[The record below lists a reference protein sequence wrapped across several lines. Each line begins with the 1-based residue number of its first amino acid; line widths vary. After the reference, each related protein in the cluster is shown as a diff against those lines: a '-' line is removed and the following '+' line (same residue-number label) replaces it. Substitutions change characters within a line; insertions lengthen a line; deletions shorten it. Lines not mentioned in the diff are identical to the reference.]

1 MHSLSEQLFAEYL
14 GTAASVF
21 RHKFSK
27 YSLCRE
33 EPSAPRY
40 YIKKLL
46 WKIYQN
52 SRSYSPKLYKERTP
66 VSSTVAFLRLPK
78 MFPKIFSAEHL
89 WTTVSDRRSVNS
101 CVFNLRRSST
111 KTYCTNIT
119 AYFSKDSH
127 FTILQSRNVVSSFLP
142 KGSVSRALNTS
153 LHFIKKFK

>member
-21 RHKFSK
+21 RYKFSK
-27 YSLCRE
+27 YLLCRK
-33 EPSAPRY
+33 EPSAPR
-40 YIKKLL
+40 
-46 WKIYQN
+46 YQN

-66 VSSTVAFLRLPK
+66 VSSTVAFPWLPK
-78 MFPKIFSAEHL
+78 MFPKSFSAEHL
-89 WTTVSDRRSVNS
+89 WTTVSDRRSMNS
-101 CVFNLRRSST
+101 CVYNLRRSST
-111 KTYCTNIT
+111 KTYCTKIT

-142 KGSVSRALNTS
+142 KGSVIRALNTS